1 MNKGGRFNGLPFFMG
16 GVKQEYA
23 AALRGEIMFAPCP
36 IFLKIAY
43 PV

>member
-1 MNKGGRFNGLPFFMG
+1 MNKGGRLNWLPFFMARA
-16 GVKQEYA
+16 KQEYA
-23 AALRGEIMFAPCP
+23 AALRGETIFAPCH

>member
-1 MNKGGRFNGLPFFMG
+1 MNKGGRFDGLPFFIAG
-16 GVKQEYA
+16 AKQEYA
-23 AALRGEIMFAPCP
+23 AALRGETIFAPCH

>member
-1 MNKGGRFNGLPFFMG
+1 MNKGGHLDGLPFFMARA
-16 GVKQEYA
+16 KQEYA
-23 AALRGEIMFAPCP
+23 AALRGEIMFAPYP